1 MKPEKAQKIKHC
13 LAEIQ
18 AEYVNLSVL
27 AHAED
32 MKAAKASLWQ
42 GLKSVTEL
50 ITILFP
56 SDITGKT
63 SDEVG
68 DMVTVILDRQAA
80 ERDAKGGKD
89 DE

>member
-1 MKPEKAQKIKHC
+1 MKPEKAQKIKHG
-13 LAEIQ
+13 LAMVW
-18 AEYVNLSVL
+18 AELTNLSVL
-27 AHAED
+27 ANAED
-32 MKAAKASLWQ
+32 MEDAEASLLQ
-42 GLKSVTEL
+42 GVASITEL

-56 SDITGKT
+56 SDITKT